1 MGLEKKKEESK
12 SSHVPSSLPPIC
24 MLYSNSS
31 SSSSN
36 KVNKV
41 TFGYHVLIDEVS
53 LYSPAQDILL
63 TPPAIPSHSIPDTS
77 QQFLP
82 SQSARRRAFVAF
94 LISKRALVCS
104 LVHPALTQAKGDEA
118 MKAKAQTKMTFLAK
132 QEVSISKVILIDA
145 AMETAFIYIYI

>member
-24 MLYSNSS
+24 MLTSAKSW
-31 SSSSN
+31 SSSN

-41 TFGYHVLIDEVS
+41 TFGYHVLLDEMS
-53 LYSPAQDILL
+53 LYSPTHILL
-63 TPPAIPSHSIPDTS
+63 TLPAIPPHSIPYTL
-77 QQFLP
+77 QQSLP
-82 SQSARRRAFVAF
+82 SQSAREEAFVAF

-104 LVHPALTQAKGDEA
+104 LVHPAALTQAKGDEA

-132 QEVSISKVILIDA
+132 QEVSISKVIL
-145 AMETAFIYIYI
+145 F